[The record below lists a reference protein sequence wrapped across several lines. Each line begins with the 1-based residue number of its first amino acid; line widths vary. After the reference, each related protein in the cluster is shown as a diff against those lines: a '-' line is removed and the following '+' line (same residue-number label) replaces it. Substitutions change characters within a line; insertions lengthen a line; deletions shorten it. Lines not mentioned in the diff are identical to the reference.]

1 MNNKLE
7 MTNKVIERKASPSD
21 VFETLNKLNILHK
34 TYEHRALF
42 TVEESKALRGNLP
55 GGHCKNLFLRGKKN
69 DMWLLV
75 CREDLQVDLK
85 LLGVTLGG
93 ARLSFGSSDRLMR
106 YLGILPGSVSPFAL
120 INDTQQMV
128 KVILDSGLME
138 FSLLNFHPLTNEK
151 TTSITPNDLIKYI
164 EACGH
169 KPEILDLN

>member
-1 MNNKLE
+1 MKTHVQINNTVVE
-7 MTNKVIERKASPSD
+7 GKASPDD
-21 VFETLNKLNILHK
+21 VFETLNKLNILYK
-34 TYEHRALF
+34 THEHPALF

-75 CREDLQVDLK
+75 CREDLKVDLK

-106 YLGILPGSVSPFAL
+106 YLGVCPGSVSPFAL

-128 KVILDSGLME
+128 KVVLDSGLMK
-138 FSLLNFHPLTNEK
+138 FSLLNFHPLTNEQ
-151 TTSITPNDLIKYI
+151 TTSIAPNDLIRYI

-169 KPEILDLN
+169 KAEILDLN